1 MQAVHPCMG
10 RKILRKAAWRG
21 GTFFFAEKQLME
33 PLPKSGLAW
42 TAKLISPLAVL
53 SSCPVRQTSDFAPL
67 HGGIT
72 SEIPVHAPYLAA
84 ERCQF
89 FYVMMGANFRGA
101 NSNPPTLRQF
111 LNVSRVRNSNCQL
124 ERKPERKKVL
134 VPSQMCQTD
143 KTRRRADDAWP
154 SI

>member
-1 MQAVHPCMG
+1 
-10 RKILRKAAWRG
+10 
-21 GTFFFAEKQLME
+21 ME

-84 ERCQF
+84 ERRQF

-111 LNVSRVRNSNCQL
+111 LNVSRVRNSKCQL

-134 VPSQMCQTD
+134 VPPQISNVSNRQNAMM
-143 KTRRRADDAWP
+143 TRGAARRADADVCGRQFNLWHPAVVICP
-154 SI
+154 ARNGTLK